1 MDDLVTEKVKPTQ
14 RYANKTQL
22 KLIIN
27 TTTSTRSFFFYFC
40 VGVKVLGHL
49 SSGFDLP
56 VEFA

>member
-27 TTTSTRSFFFYFC
+27 TTTSTRSFFFFLC
-40 VGVKVLGHL
+40 GGEGPWTFVKWV
-49 SSGFDLP
+49 
-56 VEFA
+56 

>member
-14 RYANKTQL
+14 RYASKTQL

-27 TTTSTRSFFFYFC
+27 TTTSTRSFFFFC